1 MYVCIYANIYIYKYE
16 YIWFFQYTYT
26 LLVSVSNV
34 EGVVMPSGS
43 NAWHYWLVVNLP
55 LWKIYE
61 FVSWDD
67 YIFPIYGKKCS
78 KPPTSIYIYIYI
90 YMYLELQ
97 RYTNF
102 CSSKFLLEEPKSA
115 RFTYFCSRYRIAL
128 VVGPVFLNQWQSVKT
143 QEVLVW
149 SRLVNFC
156 LWWKNA
162 LDLPKTY
169 TNKQTTRN

>member
-1 MYVCIYANIYIYKYE
+1 MYVYMQIYIYKYE

-78 KPPTSIYIYIYI
+78 KPPTSIYICTWSFKGTLISA
-90 YMYLELQ
+90 
-97 RYTNF
+97 RANF
-102 CSSKFLLEEPKSA
+102 CSRNPNLLVLHISA
-115 RFTYFCSRYRIAL
+115 RGTELRSLWGLFFWISDSQWKLKKCS
-128 VVGPVFLNQWQSVKT
+128 FD
-143 QEVLVW
+143 LVW
-149 SRLVNFC
+149 
-156 LWWKNA
+156 
-162 LDLPKTY
+162 
-169 TNKQTTRN
+169 